1 MLKLPVFYMDTFF
14 FKVGNKAVSR
24 KKYASCISKW
34 LIKSLLLYMKGK
46 IQINSWLQEGET
58 TSVAIDSHIIY
69 TSIVHHDSFLASVY

>member
-1 MLKLPVFYMDTFF
+1 
-14 FKVGNKAVSR
+14 
-24 KKYASCISKW
+24 
-34 LIKSLLLYMKGK
+34 MKGK